1 MTMTV
6 EADPAARPGRAATEW
21 REARRVAW
29 RAALAALAIGAGA
42 AAAQEPGA
50 APAAKPAERPA
61 GATVAPASAGGE
73 SIDDAVCRLID
84 GAAQAEGIPA
94 SFFTRLIWR
103 ESSFRTDVV
112 SRAGAQGIAQF
123 MPATARE
130 RGLANPFDPEHAIP
144 ASAKL
149 LADLLR
155 QFGNLGLA
163 AAAYNAG
170 PGRVNGFLA
179 GGALPAETRTYVQ
192 IITGMSA
199 QDWAALKRQGG
210 APPAFPA
217 ASCRATLASLRQ
229 GAPLPAG
236 AVSELFAPWGVQLSG
251 NFSRERALASFRRTA
266 ERYRAVIADQLPVI
280 ISTRTAGRGARPFY
294 RVRLP
299 AETREAAARLCDRL
313 RKAGGACVV
322 LPN

>member
-1 MTMTV
+1 M
-6 EADPAARPGRAATEW
+6 
-21 REARRVAW
+21 AW
-29 RAALAALAIGAGA
+29 GAALAAWLIGAGA

-50 APAAKPAERPA
+50 APRAKPAETSAQTSAQTSAGRPA
-61 GATVAPASAGGE
+61 GAPAAPASAAGE
-73 SIDDAVCRLID
+73 TIDDAVCRLVD

-103 ESSFRTDVV
+103 ESAFRTDVV

-130 RGLANPFDPEHAIP
+130 RGLENPFDPEHAIP

-179 GGALPAETRTYVQ
+179 GGGLPAETRTYVQ
-192 IITGMSA
+192 LITGMSA

-217 ASCRATLASLRQ
+217 GSCRVTLASLRQ

-299 AETREAAARLCDRL
+299 AGTREAAARLCDRL
-313 RKAGGACVV
+313 RQAGGACVV